1 MAMKEK
7 IQFQTF
13 MKQKEKKKAFNAGKS
28 NIKFRARKYWKYIKM
43 SEVDMV
49 LILEGNSKHVAH
61 LK

>member
-28 NIKFRARKYWKYIKM
+28 NIKFRARKY
-43 SEVDMV
+43 
-49 LILEGNSKHVAH
+49 
-61 LK
+61 